1 MIGATRRRLLGG
13 AGAALAAS
21 VAAGG
26 CRAGQAGARPADP
39 AEARAMDV
47 LKEMERRRGIGVSR
61 EDGELLR
68 RSVEGVKARRAVEIG
83 TYRGYS
89 GVWTALGLRATGG
102 HLTTYDI
109 DRSLAEEARR
119 NFQAAGVEDLI
130 TIVIGDA
137 HKELPKQ
144 ADGIDFAF
152 IDADKEGYLDYLRTL
167 LPKMTVGGLILAHN
181 VHYPT
186 PDPKFMAAIRD
197 DPRLETRF
205 ANMDGA
211 GMSISRKLR

>member
-1 MIGATRRRLLGG
+1 MIAPGRRVVLGAM
-13 AGAALAAS
+13 GAAFAS
-21 VAAGG
+21 VVAGG
-26 CRAGQAGARPADP
+26 CRAGQAGPRPAD
-39 AEARAMDV
+39 ASEARAMDV
-47 LKEMERRRGIGVSR
+47 LRQMERRPGIGVSR

-68 RSVEGVKARRAVEIG
+68 RSAEEVKARRAVELG

-109 DRSLAEEARR
+109 DRSMAEEARR

-130 TIVIGDA
+130 TIVVGDA

-144 ADGIDFAF
+144 PDGIDFAF
-152 IDADKEGYLDYLRTL
+152 IDADKDGYLDYLRTL

-181 VHYPT
+181 VRYPS
-186 PDPKFMAAIRD
+186 PDPKFMAAIRN

-211 GMSISRKLR
+211 GMSISKKLR

>member
-1 MIGATRRRLLGG
+1 MLGAIGA
-13 AGAALAAS
+13 AFAS
-21 VAAGG
+21 IAAGG
-26 CRAGQAGARPADP
+26 CRAGQAGPRAADP

-47 LKEMERRRGIGVSR
+47 LRQMERRPGIGVSR

-68 RSVEGVKARRAVEIG
+68 SSVEAVKAKRAVELG

-89 GVWTALGLRATGG
+89 GIWTALGLRATGG

-109 DRSLAEEARR
+109 DPSMAVEARR
-119 NFQAAGVEDLI
+119 NFEAAGVSDLI
-130 TIVIGDA
+130 TTVVGDA

-144 ADGIDFAF
+144 AEGIDLAF
-152 IDADKEGYLDYLRTL
+152 IDADKDGYLDYLQTL
-167 LPKMTVGGLILAHN
+167 LPRMTVGGLILAHN
-181 VHYPT
+181 VRSPS
-186 PDPKFMAAIRD
+186 PDPKFMAAIRT

-211 GMSISRKLR
+211 GMSISKKLR